1 MGSSREEMSHE
12 DRREHVLWV
21 RGVNTSHF
29 FQLLSRCVEAV
40 PHMWKNRNGT
50 IRVGLMHVL
59 RDEADAVAL
68 DWRARPPLIYGPA
81 SENAVRRD
89 FRKLATS
96 GNPGQMRLGQPWKRQ
111 GSLTLVRLTDAGLQ
125 RSVELDQQAVLE
137 RCVSHYGELFHRWP
151 AGAQLATM
159 LVVHLEYPCILG
171 DYCDPKYTGDVPLSA
186 FWDIVA
192 KGLPRY
198 PSPIRGELRHCLVA
212 ASRPRF
218 GLVPPEEAKERVA
231 AASEATP

>member
-1 MGSSREEMSHE
+1 
-12 DRREHVLWV
+12 
-21 RGVNTSHF
+21 
-29 FQLLSRCVEAV
+29 
-40 PHMWKNRNGT
+40 MWKDRNGT
-50 IRVGLMHVL
+50 IRVGLMHAL
-59 RDEADAVAL
+59 RDEADAVDL
-68 DWRARPPLIYGPA
+68 DWRAGPSLIRGTA
-81 SENAVRRD
+81 SAADVRRD
-89 FRKLATS
+89 FAKLSTA
-96 GNPGQMRLGQPWKRQ
+96 GNPGNLRLGQPWKRQ
-111 GSLTLVRLTDAGLQ
+111 GRLTMVRLTDAGLQ
-125 RSVELDQQAVLE
+125 RSVELEQKAVLE
-137 RCVSHYGELFHRWP
+137 RCVSHYGESFLQWP

>member
-1 MGSSREEMSHE
+1 M
-12 DRREHVLWV
+12 
-21 RGVNTSHF
+21 NTSHF

-40 PHMWKNRNGT
+40 PHMWKYRNGT
-50 IRVGLMHVL
+50 IRVGLMHVM
-59 RDEADAVAL
+59 RDEADATDL

-111 GSLTLVRLTDAGLQ
+111 GSLTMVRLTDAGLQ
-125 RSVELDQQAVLE
+125 RSVELDQKAVLE
-137 RCVSHYGELFHRWP
+137 RCVSHYGESFLQWP

-159 LVVHLEYPCILG
+159 LVRHLGYPCILG
-171 DYCDPKYTGDVPLSA
+171 DLCERWNLTDVPPPAS
-186 FWDIVA
+186 WDVIA
-192 KGLPRY
+192 KNLPAY
-198 PSPIRGELRHCLVA
+198 PKPIRGELRHCLVA

>member
-1 MGSSREEMSHE
+1 
-12 DRREHVLWV
+12 
-21 RGVNTSHF
+21 
-29 FQLLSRCVEAV
+29 
-40 PHMWKNRNGT
+40 MWKDPNGT

-59 RDEADAVAL
+59 RDEADAADL
-68 DWRARPPLIYGPA
+68 DWRAGPELIRGIA
-81 SENAVRRD
+81 SADSVRCA
-89 FRKLATS
+89 FRKLATA
-96 GNPGQMRLGQPWKRQ
+96 GNPGNLRLGQPWKRQ
-111 GSLTLVRLTDAGLQ
+111 GRLTMVRLTDAGLQ
-125 RSVELDQQAVLE
+125 RSVESDQKAVLE
-137 RCVSHYGELFHRWP
+137 RCVSHYGESFLQWP

-198 PSPIRGELRHCLVA
+198 PNPIREELRHCLVA

-218 GLVPPEEAKERVA
+218 GLVPSEEAKERVA